1 MCIKSY
7 KNKENQEEKVLEL
20 EIKMFTISYIDL

>member
-7 KNKENQEEKVLEL
+7 KNKHYHVEMKKKQFKSNEE
-20 EIKMFTISYIDL
+20 MFYYS